1 MSTASTGNAVSTV
14 STASAARVALASSL
28 KALGRGLSPRS
39 TWEAA
44 GALAVLSTTL
54 ALALGEYAGL
64 AFLLRLAGSGFTQL
78 PSLVPSYLLER
89 LLAGAFSGTAVLLL
103 LGSLTTAVSTLF
115 LSDELHFRRTLPI
128 PHARLLLRQT
138 AVTAALASG
147 PAILLALPAV
157 VLAARHA
164 PAAVTGAGALA
175 ASFLFVALLAGTAGS
190 ALALGVVALFPPKRA
205 RLLAAF
211 LSTGGLVAALLG
223 VRGAR
228 PERLLDPQAALD
240 LLLRLGTAPPEPPG
254 ASPIALAA
262 RAATAGLSGETSGL
276 LVSLALLAS
285 AVALLVVLSNLLAP
299 VHLRLLRRSQ
309 EERPAPAGGRA
320 ARPAASATAE
330 VFRAELRTLLRD
342 VSTPAQ
348 LGTLAAVFVLD
359 LLNLKL
365 LPTGDAAARDVVHGL
380 QSGLGLFLVSA
391 LSLRFAF
398 PAVSTDGRAA
408 LLLRTLP
415 HSPVRHL
422 LARWAVRAVPALA
435 ASLLLAIAS
444 AAVLR
449 ATGFALAAALAAAVV
464 GGLAIPALQLG
475 LGALFPRY
483 DAPNP
488 ISVALGP
495 GGLFAMG
502 LSTLL
507 GVVPVLFV
515 SEGLRG
521 LPEAL
526 LGVRLDG
533 RLLLAGWS
541 AAAVSLA
548 VAAMAGAARRLPKAD
563 LPTS

>member
-1 MSTASTGNAVSTV
+1 M
-14 STASAARVALASSL
+14 SAARTALANSV
-28 KALGRGLSPRS
+28 KAFARSLSPRS
-39 TWEAA
+39 TWEAT
-44 GALAVLSTTL
+44 GAFSVLAATL
-54 ALALGEYAGL
+54 ALVLAEYAGL
-64 AFLLRLAGSGFTQL
+64 AFLLRLAWRGFAEL
-78 PSLVPSYLLER
+78 PSLVPSFLLER
-89 LLAGAFSGTAVLLL
+89 LLAGALSGTAVLLL

-115 LSDELHFRRTLPI
+115 LSEELHLRRTLPI

-138 AVTAALASG
+138 AVTVALSSG

-157 VLAARHA
+157 VLAARQ
-164 PAAVTGAGALA
+164 PASGIVGAGALA

-211 LSTGGLVAALLG
+211 LSTVGLTTALLG

-240 LLLRLGTAPPEPPG
+240 LLLRLGTSPVEAPG
-254 ASPIALAA
+254 ANPLALAA
-262 RAATAGLSGETSGL
+262 RAATKGLSGEASGL
-276 LVSLALLAS
+276 LLALALLS
-285 AVALLVVLSNLLAP
+285 TAVVLLVVLSTILAP
-299 VHLRLLRRSQ
+299 LHLRLLRRSG
-309 EERPAPAGGRA
+309 EESPAPAGR
-320 ARPAASATAE
+320 RRTRFAASGTAE
-330 VFRAELRTLLRD
+330 LVRAELRTLLRD

-348 LGTLAAVFVLD
+348 LGTLVAVFVLD

-365 LPTGDAAARDVVHGL
+365 LPTGDTASRDVVHGL
-380 QSGLGLFLVSA
+380 QAGLGLFLVSA
-391 LSLRFAF
+391 LSLRFAY

-422 LARWAVRAVPALA
+422 LARWAVRAAPALLA
-435 ASLLLAIAS
+435 TLLLAIAS
-444 AAVLR
+444 AAVLG
-449 ATGFALAAALAAAVV
+449 ATGFPLAAALTAAVV
-464 GGLAIPALQLG
+464 GGLAIPGLQLG

-495 GGLFAMG
+495 GGLFAMA

-515 SEGLRG
+515 SEGLG
-521 LPEAL
+521 SLLETL
-526 LGVRLDG
+526 LGVRLDA
-533 RLLLAGWS
+533 RLLLAGWC
-541 AAAVSLA
+541 AVATALA
-548 VAAMAGAARRLPKAD
+548 VGAMTAAARRLPKAD
-563 LPTS
+563 LSAS